1 MDVRIKENYRVVK
14 VLSERN
20 GKVLLLRHR
29 TLNKALICRTYE
41 KPVPAYEILKQ
52 LHHPNL
58 AEVYDCIPGEG
69 QTVLE
74 EYIDAISVAEVL
86 ATGKY
91 TVRGAKRV
99 LRQVCAAVA
108 ELHLWGIIHRDIKPE
123 NVLID
128 SKGNVKLI
136 DLNASSLLAP
146 EKRQTTNLLGTIGY
160 AAYEQLGI
168 ADCDER
174 TDIFAL
180 GVLLNVMLTGEHP
193 SRTLA
198 KGRMGKIVLKCTQI
212 DPDSRYQSVEK
223 LLMAL

>member
-1 MDVRIKENYRVVK
+1 MDARMKENYRVVK

-29 TLNKALICRTYE
+29 TLDKALICRTYE
-41 KPVPAYEILKQ
+41 KPILAYEILKH
-52 LHHPNL
+52 LRHPNL
-58 AEVYDCIPGEG
+58 PEIYDCIFDGY

-74 EYIDAISVAEVL
+74 EYIDAISVAEIL

-91 TVRGAKRV
+91 TARGAKRV

-108 ELHLWGIIHRDIKPE
+108 ELHSCGIIHRDIKPE

-128 SKGNVKLI
+128 AKGNVKLI

-146 EKRQTTNLLGTIGY
+146 ERKQTTNLLGTIGY

-168 ADCDER
+168 GDCDER

-193 SRTLA
+193 SCVLA
-198 KGRMGKIVLKCTQI
+198 KGRMGKIVLK
-212 DPDSRYQSVEK
+212 
-223 LLMAL
+223 